1 MWFGGE
7 ISGFPGSESSDQNL
21 PVSTTCSTGRGAEIT
36 LPLSA
41 DPSSLVAIVG
51 TTFFGQ
57 QVNSTSSVPYPSLL
71 PTSILGYLDTL
82 PEVRE
87 QLGNI
92 PITSCA
98 SLTPQPEKCTIVV
111 TSTSTSCL
119 SGSGNLTNTR
129 CTEKVVTVT
138 STIAEE
144 DRSLS
149 ESPPLMTTSPVLVPR
164 KPAAYLT
171 YNTLP
176 LSDDREGAAL
186 DQATPGTTP
195 TSAGTQSKETQP
207 GHTFEKI
214 QSITAEGDSPKDSK
228 PTSIPGGTS
237 PTAEFQPAEA
247 VINALVSL
255 AVASQNSAKSTEP
268 VGTTDDSRT
277 DDAESQQLASD
288 GAIDRP
294 ETQSIE
300 NLLDALQ
307 AVASQAATTQG
318 LAATVIPQDP
328 SNVKSPSNTGEVEP
342 QTGDGDP
349 EDATNAEPS
358 ATATQKSISDTIT
371 NSLPIFTFQGQTI
384 TAGGTMTFGGN
395 VVSQLPNADGVV
407 IDHDRTVF
415 LNGGEATI
423 LPPQGSQQPI
433 TVSRSGSAFIV
444 NGQTIPADQEI
455 TAGQTTQAITAGSA
469 VTFGGNAVSKLP
481 NADGVVVNHDR
492 TVILSDGGATTLP
505 QQDAQQ
511 PITISRSGTSFI
523 VNGKTVP
530 ANQEIT
536 VGQTTVSAS
545 ISGSS
550 AVLYI
555 NGTPV
560 PQTTTAG
567 AGGSSTPSST
577 GVGGYINSGMGGDV
591 ADASSDGTSANVTD
605 GSVTPSTGDGSK
617 AVILSWSCGGIA
629 VGLVAGLGLVCLL

>member
-7 ISGFPGSESSDQNL
+7 ISGFLGSESSDQTL
-21 PVSTTCSTGRGAEIT
+21 PISTTCSTGRGVEIT

-57 QVNSTSSVPYPSLL
+57 QVNSTSSVPYPSLI

-87 QLGNI
+87 QLGKI

-98 SLTPQPEKCTIVV
+98 SLTPEPEKCTIVV
-111 TSTSTSCL
+111 KSTSTSCL
-119 SGSGNLTNTR
+119 SDSGNLTNTH
-129 CTEKVVTVT
+129 CTEKVVTIT

-149 ESPPLMTTSPVLVPR
+149 ESPPLMTNGPVLVPR
-164 KPAAYLT
+164 RPAAYLT

-214 QSITAEGDSPKDSK
+214 PSITAERDTPKDSK
-228 PTSIPGGTS
+228 PTSTS
-237 PTAEFQPAEA
+237 VDTSHTAEPQAAEV
-247 VINALVSL
+247 VINALASL
-255 AVASQNSAKSTEP
+255 ATASQNAVKTTESE
-268 VGTTDDSRT
+268 GTADNSRVDDTGNRHS
-277 DDAESQQLASD
+277 ASD
-288 GAIDRP
+288 GAIDQP
-294 ETQSIE
+294 ETQSIG

-358 ATATQKSISDTIT
+358 ATATETSISDTVT
-371 NSLPIFTFQGQTI
+371 NSLPIFKFQGQTV
-384 TAGGTMTFGGN
+384 TAGGTVTFGGHA
-395 VVSQLPNADGVV
+395 VKQLPNHDGVM
-407 IDHDRTVF
+407 IDRDREV
-415 LNGGEATI
+415 LLSDGEATV
-423 LPPQGSQQPI
+423 LSPKDSQQPI

-444 NGQTIPADQEI
+444 NGQTIPANQEI
-455 TAGQTTQAITAGSA
+455 TAGQTTQTVTAGSA
-469 VTFGGNAVSKLP
+469 VTFGSNTVSKLP
-481 NADGVVVNHDR
+481 SADGVVIDKDS
-492 TVILSDGGATTLP
+492 TVLLSDGQATTVS
-505 QQDAQQ
+505 QKDSQQ
-511 PITISRSGTSFI
+511 PVTISRSGTAFI

-536 VGQTTVSAS
+536 VGQTTASAS
-545 ISGSS
+545 ASGPS

-555 NGTPV
+555 NETPV
-560 PQTTTAG
+560 STMS
-567 AGGSSTPSST
+567 GGSPATST
-577 GVGGYINSGMGGDV
+577 GVGGYINSGMGGD
-591 ADASSDGTSANVTD
+591 AASASSDGTSANATD
-605 GSVTPSTGDGSK
+605 TVAPSTGDGSRASLMGWK
-617 AVILSWSCGGIA
+617 
-629 VGLVAGLGLVCLL
+629 VGLVLLGVVCLL

>member
-7 ISGFPGSESSDQNL
+7 ISGFLGSESSDQTL
-21 PVSTTCSTGRGAEIT
+21 PISTTCSTGRGVEIT

-57 QVNSTSSVPYPSLL
+57 QVNSTSSVPYPSLI

-87 QLGNI
+87 QLGKI

-98 SLTPQPEKCTIVV
+98 SLTPEPEKCTIVV
-111 TSTSTSCL
+111 KSTSTSCL
-119 SGSGNLTNTR
+119 SDSGNLTNTH
-129 CTEKVVTVT
+129 CTEKVVTIT

-149 ESPPLMTTSPVLVPR
+149 ESPPLMTNGPVLVPR
-164 KPAAYLT
+164 RPAAYLT

-214 QSITAEGDSPKDSK
+214 PSLTAERDTPKDSK
-228 PTSIPGGTS
+228 PTSTS
-237 PTAEFQPAEA
+237 VDTSHTAEPQAAEV
-247 VINALVSL
+247 VINALASL
-255 AVASQNSAKSTEP
+255 ATASQNAVKTTESE
-268 VGTTDDSRT
+268 GTADNSRVDDTGNRHS
-277 DDAESQQLASD
+277 ASD
-288 GAIDRP
+288 GAIDQP
-294 ETQSIE
+294 ETQSIG

-358 ATATQKSISDTIT
+358 ATATETSISDTVT
-371 NSLPIFTFQGQTI
+371 NSLPIFKFQGQTV
-384 TAGGTMTFGGN
+384 TAGGTVTFGGHA
-395 VVSQLPNADGVV
+395 VKQLPNHDGVM
-407 IDHDRTVF
+407 IDHDREV
-415 LNGGEATI
+415 LLSDGEATA
-423 LPPQGSQQPI
+423 LSPQDSQQPV

-444 NGQTIPADQEI
+444 NGQTIPANQEI
-455 TAGQTTQAITAGSA
+455 TAGQATQAVIAGGA
-469 VTFGGNAVSKLP
+469 VTFGSNTVSKLP
-481 NADGVVVNHDR
+481 SADGVLIDKDS
-492 TVILSDGGATTLP
+492 TVLLSDGQATTVS
-505 QQDAQQ
+505 QKDSQQ
-511 PITISRSGTSFI
+511 PVTISRSGTAFI

-536 VGQTTVSAS
+536 VGQTTASAS
-545 ISGSS
+545 ASGSS

-555 NGTPV
+555 NETPV
-560 PQTTTAG
+560 STMS
-567 AGGSSTPSST
+567 GGSPATST
-577 GVGGYINSGMGGDV
+577 GVGGYINSGMGGD
-591 ADASSDGTSANVTD
+591 AASASSDGTSANATD
-605 GSVTPSTGDGSK
+605 TVAPSTGDGSRASLMGWK
-617 AVILSWSCGGIA
+617 
-629 VGLVAGLGLVCLL
+629 VGLVLLGVVCLL

>member
-7 ISGFPGSESSDQNL
+7 ISGFLGSESSDQNL

-57 QVNSTSSVPYPSLL
+57 QQVNSTSSVPYPSLI

-98 SLTPQPEKCTIVV
+98 SLTPEPEKCTIVV
-111 TSTSTSCL
+111 KSTSTSCL
-119 SGSGNLTNTR
+119 SGSGNLTNTH
-129 CTEKVVTVT
+129 CTEKVVTIT

-149 ESPPLMTTSPVLVPR
+149 ESPPLMTTGPVLVPR

-176 LSDDREGAAL
+176 LSDDRAGAAL
-186 DQATPGTTP
+186 DQATPEPTP
-195 TSAGTQSKETQP
+195 TTADTQSKETQP
-207 GHTFEKI
+207 GHTFENI
-214 QSITAEGDSPKDSK
+214 QSITAEGDSPKDSR
-228 PTSIPGGTS
+228 PTLIPGGIS
-237 PTAEFQPAEA
+237 PTAELRPAEA

-277 DDAESQQLASD
+277 DDAGSQQPASH
-288 GAIDRP
+288 GAIDQP
-294 ETQSIE
+294 ETQSIGS
-300 NLLDALQ
+300 LLDALQ

-342 QTGDGDP
+342 QAGDGDP

-358 ATATQKSISDTIT
+358 TTATETSISDTIT
-371 NSLPIFTFQGQTI
+371 NSLSIFTFQGQTV
-384 TAGGTMTFGGN
+384 TAGGTMTFRGN
-395 VVSQLPNADGVV
+395 GVSQLPNADGVV

-423 LPPQGSQQPI
+423 LRPQGSQQPI

-444 NGQTIPADQEI
+444 NGQTIPADQKI

-492 TVILSDGGATTLP
+492 TVILSDVGATTLP
-505 QQDAQQ
+505 QKDAQQ
-511 PITISRSGTSFI
+511 PITISRSGTAFI

-536 VGQTTVSAS
+536 VGQTTASAS
-545 ISGSS
+545 ASGSS

-555 NGTPV
+555 NETPV
-560 PQTTTAG
+560 STMS
-567 AGGSSTPSST
+567 GGSPATST

-591 ADASSDGTSANVTD
+591 ADASSDATSADATD
-605 GSVTPSTGDGSK
+605 DTVAPSTGDGARASM
-617 AVILSWSCGGIA
+617 LSWSCGSWA
-629 VGLVAGLGLVCLL
+629 AGLFAFLSVVCFL